1 GLDVTGYHVVNIV
14 IHVLNGILV
23 WWLMGLLL
31 RRQKSERA
39 APISLAVALL
49 FVCHPI
55 QTQAVTYLT
64 QRFTSLA
71 TFFYLLSVCLYLHTR
86 LSVKEPGSRA
96 LYFSLTV

>member
-1 GLDVTGYHVVNIV
+1 
-14 IHVLNGILV
+14 
-23 WWLMGLLL
+23 
-31 RRQKSERA
+31 
-39 APISLAVALL
+39 
-49 FVCHPI
+49 PI

-96 LYFSLTV
+96 LYFSLTVVSALLGMFTKQIVFTLPFMIVLTEFTFVPRDKKEHFATVFWRLLIPVLLL